1 MLQLCCFYEITNNYM
16 IMNVREVNSTLVR
29 G

>member
-1 MLQLCCFYEITNNYM
+1 MLQLCCFYEITSNYM
-16 IMNVREVNSTLVR
+16 IMNVKEVNSTLVR